1 MFEENQILE
10 IFKCSDDFIYFCINY
25 IKIVD
30 QTKGTIIPFDLYP
43 YQRKMARLYDSNN
56 RVIVLAPRQC
66 GKSIFTIAY
75 LLWTTIFNDYKTT
88 VLVANKA
95 NTAKRTLQKIKEMYI
110 HLPSWLKQGIVE
122 WNKTQIVFENGSKI
136 YAEATSSTGNRGD
149 TVSILYIDECALIE
163 RNMIEAFFTSI
174 YPTIASVKDA
184 KIIISSTPAGYNFF
198 HRLWTMAV
206 NKQSEYVPFR
216 VKWNEVPGRDEK
228 YKIKTIAEL
237 GGASKGLRKWRQEFE
252 CFFVGSGGTLIDGE
266 KLEDLTPGTILES
279 RFEDKFTIYEYPE
292 EEANYVV
299 ISDVAEGVGGDYS
312 TSQVMKML
320 KSGKWK
326 QVATFRDNLIKT
338 NEFDGLIDQIAKYY
352 NNALVI
358 VESNSYGR
366 EILNRLV
373 YEQEYENVFFEQ
385 DNKDF
390 GLRMSR
396 QTKDIG
402 NSYLKSNIED
412 GVFELQDYETISELS
427 KYVRKANTYKADD
440 GHHDD
445 LVTPLVLFSY
455 FISNKENIINW
466 IGDFETTKSRMNQM
480 IESDLLPV
488 GFICNGNAEDDLDL
502 TSVAV
507 NNRDEDDFNDE

>member
-1 MFEENQILE
+1 
-10 IFKCSDDFIYFCINY
+10 
-25 IKIVD
+25 
-30 QTKGTIIPFDLYP
+30 
-43 YQRKMARLYDSNN
+43 
-56 RVIVLAPRQC
+56 
-66 GKSIFTIAY
+66 
-75 LLWTTIFNDYKTT
+75 
-88 VLVANKA
+88 
-95 NTAKRTLQKIKEMYI
+95 
-110 HLPSWLKQGIVE
+110 
-122 WNKTQIVFENGSKI
+122 
-136 YAEATSSTGNRGD
+136 
-149 TVSILYIDECALIE
+149 
-163 RNMIEAFFTSI
+163 
-174 YPTIASVKDA
+174 
-184 KIIISSTPAGYNFF
+184 
-198 HRLWTMAV
+198 
-206 NKQSEYVPFR
+206 
-216 VKWNEVPGRDEK
+216 
-228 YKIKTIAEL
+228 
-237 GGASKGLRKWRQEFE
+237 
-252 CFFVGSGGTLIDGE
+252 
-266 KLEDLTPGTILES
+266 
-279 RFEDKFTIYEYPE
+279 
-292 EEANYVV
+292 
-299 ISDVAEGVGGDYS
+299 
-312 TSQVMKML
+312 ML

-352 NNALVI
+352 NDALVI

-366 EILNRLV
+366 EILNRIV